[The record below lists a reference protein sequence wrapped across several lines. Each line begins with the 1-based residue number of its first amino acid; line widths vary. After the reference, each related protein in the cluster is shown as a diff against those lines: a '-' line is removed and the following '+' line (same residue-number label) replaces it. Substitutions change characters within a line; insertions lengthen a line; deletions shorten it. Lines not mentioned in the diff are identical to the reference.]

1 MKPGMKMMVMDR
13 MRQGEQSRNEYGGN
27 QNRRMIGFDRD
38 PQRERSNSQY
48 NNMPHMPPMNAYGYG
63 GEMSYGGGEMNY
75 GRSRG
80 GGQDKPNMG
89 GYESEMAYGGNR
101 NENRNEYRNEN
112 RGGGQGYARMGGY
125 NEGPEARR
133 RRDRRGR
140 YAMGGEYEDEEEE
153 DYSPKGRSENR
164 TRSHYGGSYGD
175 VFAEG
180 MIYAPGAMNR
190 PMGSMM
196 GGEMS
201 EPVDEHTARKW
212 VQNMSGGEKFKLEQA
227 DQYRSSICPECNR
240 YEYYVALNAMYS
252 DYCET
257 AKKMGMDKPEFYA
270 YLAKDFLMDKDA
282 GPHKLRKYMMT
293 IPK

>member
-13 MRQGEQSRNEYGGN
+13 MRQGEQQPRNEYGN
-27 QNRRMIGFDRD
+27 TQNRRMIGYDRNYE
-38 PQRERSNSQY
+38 REHTRSPSNI
-48 NNMPHMPPMNAYGYG
+48 MPYIPPMESYGYN
-63 GEMSYGGGEMNY
+63 GGEMNY
-75 GRSRG
+75 GRSRN
-80 GGQDKPNMG
+80 GGQDRSNMA
-89 GYESEMAYGGNR
+89 GYENEMAYGGNR
-101 NENRNEYRNEN
+101 NENRNEY

-175 VFAEG
+175 VYAEG
-180 MIYAPGAMNR
+180 MIYAPGAQNR
-190 PMGSMM
+190 PMGGMM

-212 VQNMSGGEKFKLEQA
+212 VQKMSGGEKFKMEQA
-227 DQYRSSICPECNR
+227 DQYRQSVCPECDR

-257 AKKMGMDKPEFYA
+257 AKRMNMDKPEFYA